1 MPRCREEERIIFPL
15 GGFVA
20 AALIRGTRAGKR
32 DARARESTRKQKTRK
47 RRRLDETTTKMT
59 AVLMLAKWTNNRVE
73 SPRYAQCSRT

>member
-32 DARARESTRKQKTRK
+32 DARARESTRKQKNAKEEATR
-47 RRRLDETTTKMT
+47 RDDDEDDGGFDVGEMD
-59 AVLMLAKWTNNRVE
+59 E
-73 SPRYAQCSRT
+73 QQS